1 MNESKRGTL
10 ITGIVLM
17 ILGAAFVVINLIP
30 GITSGKTWPLI
41 FVVAGIGFFLPALIW
56 PDAREGLAGLYIP
69 GAIILTLGGIF
80 LFNTL
85 SGNWAIWAYAW
96 ILIPA
101 SVGLGLFLGAM
112 MGKWDKG
119 VSRTGIWMMVIS
131 ATVFAFAAALFGDTL
146 VRTLGAAF
154 LVAIGL
160 FVLIRAL
167 VKKPAEG

>member
-10 ITGIVLM
+10 VTGIVLV
-17 ILGAAFVVINLIP
+17 ILGATFVIINLIP
-30 GITSGKTWPLI
+30 GITSVKTWPFI

-85 SGNWAIWAYAW
+85 SGNWGIWAYAW

-101 SVGLGLFLGAM
+101 SVGLGLFLGATI
-112 MGKWDKG
+112 GKWDKG

-131 ATVFAFAAALFGDTL
+131 ATIFAFTAALFGNNL
-146 VRTLGAAF
+146 VRTVGAAF
-154 LVAIGL
+154 LIAIGL
-160 FVLIRAL
+160 FILIRAL
-167 VKKPAEG
+167 VKKPVEG

>member
-10 ITGIVLM
+10 VTGIVLV
-17 ILGAAFVVINLIP
+17 ILGAAFIIINLIP
-30 GITSGKTWPLI
+30 GITPVRTWPFI
-41 FVVAGIGFFLPALIW
+41 FIVAGVGFFLPALIW
-56 PDAREGLAGLYIP
+56 PEAREGLAGLYIP
-69 GAIILTLGGIF
+69 GAIFLTLGGIF

-85 SGNWAIWAYAW
+85 SGHWAIWAYAW

-112 MGKWDKG
+112 MGGWDKG

-131 ATVFAFAAALFGDTL
+131 ATVFAFTAALFGDNL
-146 VRTLGAAF
+146 VRIFGAGF

-160 FVLIRAL
+160 FILIRAL
-167 VKKPAEG
+167 MKKPNEG